1 MPANR
6 PPTIDDNPSA
16 DRSNTRALARI
27 GTILGGNTGSTGSSA
42 WGAWQSYSRRRTA
55 TTSSLRSRI
64 LHSHLSSS
72 TDIRARFL
80 REGYAANSLKHP
92 GAVTVLDDDVA
103 NDGAPF
109 LVMELL
115 EGDELDRVLKK
126 SGQRLPVRVVL
137 TIGYQLLDVL
147 AAAHAKGIVH
157 RDVKP
162 ANLFLTRDGTVK
174 VLDFGIARVREALHG
189 VDELTTHTGVLLG
202 TPAFMSPEQAFAKPS
217 EIDERTD
224 VWSVGATLFTCL
236 TGQFVHDA
244 ENGTQLMILAA
255 TKRVAP
261 VREIAPEIPESVA
274 ALLDHALAFEK
285 VARWPSAEA
294 MRNAIAETH
303 LAMYG
308 EAMSKAPL
316 ASLSLVEPGPESNLI
331 DTSGPTAL
339 SPEPRLRGVDVPAE
353 WPSSAVGT
361 ASKAVSRDTAYSPP
375 GVSSRGG
382 KRIAAIGAAIV
393 GAVLVVFGA
402 FELGGRSRSVESA
415 VVATSQPIPQ
425 APPPSAP
432 THAADSAGP
441 LPAKEPTPTDP
452 IATKA
457 DATVESK
464 PRAAASTATSK
475 RTPCRF
481 ITTLDKNGET
491 HFSCPCASCQ

>member
-1 MPANR
+1 
-6 PPTIDDNPSA
+6 
-16 DRSNTRALARI
+16 
-27 GTILGGNTGSTGSSA
+27 LGGKYRIDRLLGVGGMA
-42 WGAWQSYSRRRTA
+42 VVFEA
-55 TTSSLRSRI
+55 THRNNKQFAIKI

-189 VDELTTHTGVLLG
+189 VAEQTTHTGVLLG

-255 TKRVAP
+255 TKRAAP
-261 VREIAPEIPESVA
+261 VRDMAPEIPASVA
-274 ALLDHALAFEK
+274 TLLDHALAFEK

-303 LAMYG
+303 FAMYG
-308 EAMSKAPL
+308 EAISKTAL
-316 ASLSLVEPGPESNLI
+316 ASLFLDASGPESNPI
-331 DTSGPTAL
+331 DTTGPTAL
-339 SPEPRLRGVDVPAE
+339 SPEPRLRGSVPPD

-361 ASKAVSRDTAYSPP
+361 ASKAVSRDTAFTPP
-375 GVSSRGG
+375 RGSGRSG
-382 KRIAAIGAAIV
+382 KRIAAIGAAVV
-393 GAVLVVFGA
+393 GAALVVFGA
-402 FELGGRSRSVESA
+402 FELGGRSRAVESV
-415 VVATSQPIPQ
+415 VVATAGPIPQ
-425 APPPSAP
+425 PVPPAAPSSAVEA
-432 THAADSAGP
+432 TGHE
-441 LPAKEPTPTDP
+441 PAKEATPVVAP
-452 IATKA
+452 IDTRA
-457 DATVESK
+457 DAAVETK
-464 PRAAASTATSK
+464 PRATSAAK

-481 ITTLDKNGET
+481 VTTLDKNGET